1 MNFFQLFRM
10 ARLFLV
16 AFLFV
21 GMMIFGLIFG
31 TISLIL
37 NEVGFYRRYGK
48 DWVREYEKYNGPVE
62 KTNFKI
68 GLGVFG
74 MVAICLLAWWAYKN
88 IDPYRSK
95 KRKRRRGG
103 RGRMTV

>member
-21 GMMIFGLIFG
+21 GIMIFGLIFG

-37 NEVGFYRRYGK
+37 NEVGFYLKIRQQ
-48 DWVREYEKYNGPVE
+48 DWVRQ
-62 KTNFKI
+62 
-68 GLGVFG
+68 
-74 MVAICLLAWWAYKN
+74 
-88 IDPYRSK
+88 
-95 KRKRRRGG
+95 
-103 RGRMTV
+103 